1 MARGKIT
8 INTDIANEVVAGLNS
23 ASTTL
28 ESDILGKLSGFEV
41 LIELGFITNCLPKIK
56 EQATSLANS
65 EKEISASI
73 SKHLSSVVQ
82 AETKLK
88 NDYKNRSAGGGSYY
102 ISSVASGGSQDVEEV
117 LDDSNLKK
125 TEQVL
130 ISLTDENKIKLIRFI
145 NFYKDKNISLIELL
159 FNKERSKDLFV
170 LLKKAVSGSVD
181 LGELSLEEME
191 YVQKYILDMIMTS
204 NLDYKELNDSSIIM
218 CKEYLTN
225 VANKYKINP
234 SDLIF
239 DDRYSHVYKRALINL
254 YNGDTE
260 NKVSDENI
268 NKFRDKVD
276 TLAKEKNMSSYQLI
290 VDNSEV
296 LL

>member
-8 INTDIANEVVAGLNS
+8 INTDIASEVVAGLNS

-28 ESDILGKLSGFEV
+28 ESDILGKLSCFEV
-41 LIELGFITNCLPKIK
+41 LVELGFLTNSLPKIK

-102 ISSVASGGSQDVEEV
+102 TSSVASGGSQDVEEV

-181 LGELSLEEME
+181 LGELTLDEME

-204 NLDYKELNDSSIIM
+204 NLDYKELDDSSIIM

-225 VANKYKINP
+225 VANKYQINP

-239 DDRYSHVYKRALINL
+239 DDRYSHVYKRALVNL
-254 YNGDTE
+254 YNGDVDNTL
-260 NKVSDENI
+260 NDDKI
-268 NKFRDKVD
+268 AKFRDKVD